1 VRAMGVA
8 AKLRELRWRAA
19 GHYSRPLPEAFVAP
33 LRGAT
38 ALEIGG
44 PSHFFSGAG
53 LLPVYDACAAVD
65 GVQFAAETIWH
76 GEQAA
81 GAFTPQPGPPTGTM
95 HVTDGATLAG
105 IPDDHYDAIFSSHVI
120 EHLAN
125 PLGALAAWRR
135 VAHAGAHLLLVAP
148 HMAGTFDHR
157 RAVTPLQHM
166 VEDFERGT
174 GEDDLTHLDET
185 LALHDRSRD
194 AEGDDQEAWAA
205 ARRDNL
211 HTRVLHHHVFTTES
225 LLALLDR
232 AGIQLHAVEVRYPHD
247 IYIIGQFA
255 AAPDNAESLDA
266 GAAWRA
272 TSPFA
277 VDRATSSAASAA
289 AAASASPATHA

>member
-38 ALEIGG
+38 ALEVGG
-44 PSHFFSGAG
+44 PSHVFSGAG

-76 GEQAA
+76 GEQ
-81 GAFTPQPGPPTGTM
+81 P
-95 HVTDGATLAG
+95 
-105 IPDDHYDAIFSSHVI
+105 
-120 EHLAN
+120 
-125 PLGALAAWRR
+125 
-135 VAHAGAHLLLVAP
+135 AGAHLLLVAP

>member
-38 ALEIGG
+38 ALEVGG
-44 PSHFFSGAG
+44 PSHVFSSAG

-76 GEQAA
+76 GEQSA
-81 GAFTPQPGPPTGTM
+81 GAFTPQPGPPTGAM
-95 HVTDGATLAG
+95 HVTDGATLEG
-105 IPDDHYDAIFSSHVI
+105 IPDASYDAILSSHVI

-125 PLGALAAWRR
+125 PLGALTAWRR
-135 VAHAGAHLLLVAP
+135 VARDDARLLLVAP
-148 HMAGTFDHR
+148 HMSGTFDHR
-157 RAVTPLQHM
+157 RAVTPLEHM
-166 VEDFERGT
+166 VKDFERGT

-194 AEGDDQEAWAA
+194 AEPGDQAAWAA

-211 HTRVLHHHVFTTES
+211 RTRVLHHHVFTTDS

-232 AGIQLHAVEVRYPHD
+232 AGIQLDAVEVRYPHD
-247 IYIIGQFA
+247 IYVLGRFA
-255 AAPDNAESLDA
+255 AEPDNTALRGSR
-266 GAAWRA
+266 AAWRA
-272 TSPFA
+272 GSPFA
-277 VDRATSSAASAA
+277 FDRLHR
-289 AAASASPATHA
+289 P

>member
-38 ALEIGG
+38 ALEVGG
-44 PSHFFSGAG
+44 PSHVFSSAG

-81 GAFTPQPGPPTGTM
+81 GAFTPQPGPPTGAM

-105 IPDDHYDAIFSSHVI
+105 IPDDHYDAILSSHVV

-166 VEDFERGT
+166 VEDFERGIA
-174 GEDDLTHLDET
+174 EDDLTHLDET

-194 AEGDDQEAWAA
+194 AEPDDHDAWAA
-205 ARRDNL
+205 ARRDNAR
-211 HTRVLHHHVFTTES
+211 TRVIHHHVFTTES
-225 LLALLDR
+225 LLTLLDR
-232 AGIQLHAVEVRYPHD
+232 AAIQVDAVEVRHPHD
-247 IYIIGQFA
+247 VYVIGRFA
-255 AAPDNAESLDA
+255 SGPDNGALLGA
-266 GAAWRA
+266 NAAWRA
-272 TSPFA
+272 ASPFS
-277 VDRATSSAASAA
+277 VDRTVGA
-289 AAASASPATHA
+289 